1 MAARRARV
9 VLGWVGT
16 QALWPNKRSRLVAI
30 IDVSDAVAYLR
41 GGERWCDRPP
51 PFGLTVHFLANFAL
65 FCKLHFATE
74 PYKIRVQRGD

>member
-41 GGERWCDRPP
+41 GGGGGGANAPP
-51 PFGLTVHFLANFAL
+51 PLV
-65 FCKLHFATE
+65 
-74 PYKIRVQRGD
+74 